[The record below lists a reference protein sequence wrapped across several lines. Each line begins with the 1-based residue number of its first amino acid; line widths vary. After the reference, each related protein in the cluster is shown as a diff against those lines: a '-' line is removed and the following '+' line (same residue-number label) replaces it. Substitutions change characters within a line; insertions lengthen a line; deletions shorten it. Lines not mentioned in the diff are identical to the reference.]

1 MGGKGGSPDIL
12 AEYLNDSGFEV
23 IEKDEIY
30 YVPNEDEKLAAYKL
44 GQDLV
49 AAAKKLDLE

>member
-1 MGGKGGSPDIL
+1 MPNTPNSHKKADGALQPHQL
-12 AEYLNDSGFEV
+12 

>member
-1 MGGKGGSPDIL
+1 MKVNERISELRKLMKKNGID
-12 AEYLNDSGFEV
+12 
-23 IEKDEIY
+23 IY